1 MLNINSITIIGVGLI
16 GGSVGLG
23 LKKKDSK
30 IKIVGVGRN
39 INRLKIAKQKGC
51 IDLYTTDLK
60 EGVKDA
66 DIVIVSTPVKI
77 IPEFIKQILP
87 YVKPNC
93 VITDVGSVKYEIFKS
108 IKKEIKKYKNINFI
122 GSHPIAGSEK
132 KGVEFAEE
140 DLFENSVCVV
150 CYDKEISSKEGL
162 EKIKYLWKSLN
173 SKVILLEPKKHDKI
187 LALTSHFLHIIS
199 YLLTKKINSKEE
211 YLNFVGGAYRDM
223 TRISASDPEL
233 WAEICFMNKRFIKN
247 EIESFIRDLNKV
259 RKILDDFE
267 KLKKFLT
274 KCYNLKIKNYE

>member
-23 LKKKDSK
+23 LKKKCSK

-39 INRLKIAKQKGC
+39 ISRLKIAKQKGC

-162 EKIKYLWKSLN
+162 EKIKSLWKLLN

-247 EIESFIRDLNKV
+247 EIKRFIRDLSKF